1 MEELSL
7 RLLEITAQLN
17 ASNRSLQHLQQE
29 RTEMLANLSHDLRAP
44 LTAIRS
50 AVDYLT
56 SGQSLSAQDIEGA
69 LTLIDHRTGTLEHLI
84 RDMYEL
90 FTLEDPSHAF
100 SFQEL
105 DAPAFLEEYFYTALP
120 DSHYAGHLLCL
131 SVSQDLHATLFA
143 DPGKLIRILDNLL
156 SNAAKYAPAGTKITL
171 SAAPS
176 ADLTS
181 LRISVTDEGPG
192 IPPEDLERIFNRTY
206 TVSSARTPGSATG
219 SGLGLAIVKTITE
232 RHGGTVSCE
241 NAPGAGSIFSV
252 TLPAKFLQS

>member
-1 MEELSL
+1 MAQNSRPVFRSPSLEQETVEELSR

-90 FTLEDPSHAF
+90 FTRL
-100 SFQEL
+100 
-105 DAPAFLEEYFYTALP
+105 FLSGTGCP
-120 DSHYAGHLLCL
+120 GL
-131 SVSQDLHATLFA
+131 S
-143 DPGKLIRILDNLL
+143 G
-156 SNAAKYAPAGTKITL
+156 
-171 SAAPS
+171 
-176 ADLTS
+176 
-181 LRISVTDEGPG
+181 
-192 IPPEDLERIFNRTY
+192 RIFLYRTSGQPLCRSSSLFICI
-206 TVSSARTPGSATG
+206 TGSPCHPFCRSRKTDTDSGQSARQCRKICS
-219 SGLGLAIVKTITE
+219 
-232 RHGGTVSCE
+232 RRNE
-241 NAPGAGSIFSV
+241 NHSV
-252 TLPAKFLQS
+252 CRAFR

>member
-1 MEELSL
+1 
-7 RLLEITAQLN
+7 
-17 ASNRSLQHLQQE
+17 
-29 RTEMLANLSHDLRAP
+29 MLANLSHDLRAP

-84 RDMYEL
+84 QDMYEL

-156 SNAAKYAPAGTKITL
+156 GNAAKYAPAGTKITL

-176 ADLTS
+176 ADFTS
-181 LRISVTDEGPG
+181 LRISGFCHRQWSGTGHCKD
-192 IPPEDLERIFNRTY
+192 DHRTSRRNRVLRKCPRCRQYLFCDTSCKIL
-206 TVSSARTPGSATG
+206 TIMIHFFTSAPVFPM
-219 SGLGLAIVKTITE
+219 L
-232 RHGGTVSCE
+232 
-241 NAPGAGSIFSV
+241 
-252 TLPAKFLQS
+252 

>member
-1 MEELSL
+1 MAQNSRPVFRSPSLEQETVEELSR

-100 SFQEL
+100 PFRNWMPRPFWKNISIPHFR
-105 DAPAFLEEYFYTALP
+105 TATMP
-120 DSHYAGHLLCL
+120 
-131 SVSQDLHATLFA
+131 V
-143 DPGKLIRILDNLL
+143 
-156 SNAAKYAPAGTKITL
+156 
-171 SAAPS
+171 
-176 ADLTS
+176 
-181 LRISVTDEGPG
+181 
-192 IPPEDLERIFNRTY
+192 
-206 TVSSARTPGSATG
+206 
-219 SGLGLAIVKTITE
+219 
-232 RHGGTVSCE
+232 
-241 NAPGAGSIFSV
+241 IFSV
-252 TLPAKFLQS
+252 YLYRRISMPPFLQIPEN

>member
-1 MEELSL
+1 MAQNSRPVFRSPSLEQETVEELSR

-90 FTLEDPSHAF
+90 FTLEEIGRAH
-100 SFQEL
+100 
-105 DAPAFLEEYFYTALP
+105 
-120 DSHYAGHLLCL
+120 
-131 SVSQDLHATLFA
+131 V
-143 DPGKLIRILDNLL
+143 
-156 SNAAKYAPAGTKITL
+156 
-171 SAAPS
+171 
-176 ADLTS
+176 
-181 LRISVTDEGPG
+181 
-192 IPPEDLERIFNRTY
+192 
-206 TVSSARTPGSATG
+206 
-219 SGLGLAIVKTITE
+219 
-232 RHGGTVSCE
+232 
-241 NAPGAGSIFSV
+241 
-252 TLPAKFLQS
+252 